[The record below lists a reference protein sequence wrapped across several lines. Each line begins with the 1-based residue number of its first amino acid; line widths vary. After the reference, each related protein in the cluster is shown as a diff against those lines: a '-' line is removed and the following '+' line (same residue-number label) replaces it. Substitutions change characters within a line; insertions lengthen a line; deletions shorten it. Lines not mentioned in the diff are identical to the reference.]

1 MCVTSYYVFLQDTA
15 KKMVKSL
22 ELSVFTSWRRETF
35 FSLVKLCKTFHYH
48 HLGETIQSETHDS
61 TEDAQTALK
70 LYFKYKQMGTDKE
83 AKVQIQDLYEKG

>member
-1 MCVTSYYVFLQDTA
+1 
-15 KKMVKSL
+15 MVNSL
-22 ELSVFTSWRRETF
+22 ELSVFTSWRGETEFFF